1 MKPIVTVLMTVYN
14 GKNYLNEAI
23 ESALCQTLN
32 DLEFLIIDDAS
43 TDNSVEIINS
53 YNDSRVKLLKNKK
66 NIGQTASLNKG
77 LAMAQGKYIARF
89 DQDDVCL
96 PKRLEEQVAFL
107 KKNPSISIVC
117 SREYSIDEKGEKI
130 GAWKRG
136 LSNYG
141 AFLGYIILGLNPVWT
156 PSVMFVKDIF
166 LQLGGFDVTYGPA
179 SDFEFWSR
187 IALKRLNAKV
197 VPEFHLL
204 RRIHDQS
211 QSNLMGDEML
221 QATKRAHSNVI
232 TYFLEQEDNR
242 DLLSALLLESYKIN
256 KFNKKD
262 FLSVSNKINALIEN
276 ISLKQNLN
284 KDEVN
289 SLMVLV
295 FRRIG
300 YGFKIVS
307 LLDFLP
313 LPLFKIIFYLA
324 SPMYFMTLRKLFSI
338 TRHKIRGLISTLRNI

>member
-23 ESALCQTLN
+23 ESVLCQTLTN
-32 DLEFLIIDDAS
+32 FEFLIVDDAS
-43 TDNSVEIINS
+43 TDNSIELINS
-53 YNDSRVKLLKNKK
+53 YNDSRIKLLKNIN

-77 LAMAQGKYIARF
+77 LEMAQGKYIARF

-96 PKRLEEQVAFL
+96 PKRLEEQVAFF

-117 SREYSIDEKGEKI
+117 SREYSIDKEGKRI
-130 GAWKRG
+130 GVWKRD
-136 LSNYG
+136 LNNYG

-156 PSVMFVKDIF
+156 PSAMVVKNVL

-179 SDFEFWSR
+179 ADFEFWSR
-187 IALKRLNAKV
+187 VALKRHNAKF
-197 VPEFHLL
+197 VPIFHLL

-211 QSNLMGDEML
+211 QSNLMTDEML
-221 QATKRAHSNVI
+221 QATKRALSNVI
-232 TYFLEQEDNR
+232 TYFLDKDDNR
-242 DLLSALLLESYKIN
+242 DLLSALLLENYKIN

-284 KDEVN
+284 KDEIT
-289 SLMVLV
+289 SLKFLI
-295 FRRIG
+295 FKRLG
-300 YGFKIVS
+300 YGFNITSS
-307 LLDFLP
+307 LNFLP
-313 LPLFKIIFYLA
+313 LPLFKLIFYVA
-324 SPMYFMTLRKLFSI
+324 SPMYLITLRTLFSI
-338 TRHKIRGLISTLRNI
+338 TRHKIRGLMSTLKNI